1 MLQVQDVS
9 KVYRAAGRRLSFNR
23 ETAVCVILTGVLL
36 AVPGVWKNAGVSS
49 TSVLEGIAHDSQLI
63 QYLNRELTL
72 GIAGLVILM
81 CIAGW
86 SRWRMLLAM
95 IPAAV
100 FIWKILVPMY
110 LTGGPLI
117 LTGGLGSLALA
128 AVLLA
133 CRMGIGKDYFL
144 AVAGIALGLGVASL
158 LAAAGRDLG
167 QAHVPVSEA
176 FFAGAML
183 GACGALVETADSIM
197 KAVRRSLKWQPHLNR
212 GETAYA
218 GIAAARVNMSIIGV
232 MLLTGCLGG
241 GAVLF
246 GLYGL
251 HEIGREVTVAYQAL
265 DIVDAVLYSMAL
277 ILTVPFAAF
286 MGSFAGTHK
295 K

>member
-1 MLQVQDVS
+1 M
-9 KVYRAAGRRLSFNR
+9 
-23 ETAVCVILTGVLL
+23 
-36 AVPGVWKNAGVSS
+36 SS

-158 LAAAGRDLG
+158 LAAADGTWD
-167 QAHVPVSEA
+167 
-176 FFAGAML
+176 
-183 GACGALVETADSIM
+183 
-197 KAVRRSLKWQPHLNR
+197 RRMYLFQRRFCRS
-212 GETAYA
+212 YA
-218 GIAAARVNMSIIGV
+218 GGLWGSGGDSGFHYESSQAFTEMAASSEQRRKPHMRE
-232 MLLTGCLGG
+232 LLRP
-241 GAVLF
+241 
-246 GLYGL
+246 
-251 HEIGREVTVAYQAL
+251 E
-265 DIVDAVLYSMAL
+265 
-277 ILTVPFAAF
+277 
-286 MGSFAGTHK
+286 
-295 K
+295 

>member
-1 MLQVQDVS
+1 MRNFDRS
-9 KVYRAAGRRLSFNR
+9 TFG
-23 ETAVCVILTGVLL
+23 C
-36 AVPGVWKNAGVSS
+36 PGSMENAGVSS

-176 FFAGAML
+176 FLQELCWGP
-183 GACGALVETADSIM
+183 V
-197 KAVRRSLKWQPHLNR
+197 
-212 GETAYA
+212 
-218 GIAAARVNMSIIGV
+218 
-232 MLLTGCLGG
+232 
-241 GAVLF
+241 
-246 GLYGL
+246 GLWWRQRIPL
-251 HEIGREVTVAYQAL
+251 
-265 DIVDAVLYSMAL
+265 
-277 ILTVPFAAF
+277 
-286 MGSFAGTHK
+286 
-295 K
+295 